1 MDDRKQKLDEIKKDL
16 DKRFGKG
23 TLMLM
28 GQASENIQT
37 FPSGSLSLDLIL
49 GGGYPKGRIIEI
61 YGPESAGKSTLAL
74 QAVAQIQKAGE
85 IAAYIDA
92 EHSLDP
98 VYANKI
104 GVNCSQLWISQPD
117 SGEQALNILEA
128 LVKTRAVGLIVVDS
142 VAALTPQAELDG
154 EMGESHMGL
163 QARLMSQALR
173 KVTALMA
180 KSNTTVIFINQI
192 RMKIGTPYGNP
203 ETTCGGN
210 ALKFYS
216 SVRLDVRKGELI
228 KKNDEVIGAKMRIKC
243 VKNKIAPPFGRIE
256 TDLYFDRGI
265 CKHSELCDVGL
276 ASGVVKRNGAWYSF
290 SDLKCAGR
298 DAFISAISQN
308 PELAQQ
314 LEEQIW
320 AM

>member
-1 MDDRKQKLDEIKKDL
+1 MDDRKEKLEELKKDL
-16 DKRFGKG
+16 DKRYGKG

-28 GQASENIQT
+28 GQGSENVQT
-37 FPSGSLSLDLIL
+37 FPTGSIALDLIL
-49 GGGYPKGRIIEI
+49 GGGYPRGRVIEI

-74 QAVAQIQKAGE
+74 HAVAQIQKMGE

-117 SGEQALNILEA
+117 SGEQALDILEA
-128 LVKTRAVGLIVVDS
+128 LVRTKAVGVIVVDS

-154 EMGESHMGL
+154 DMGESHMGL

-173 KVTALMA
+173 KLTAIMA
-180 KSNTTVIFINQI
+180 KGNTTVIFINQI
-192 RMKIGTPYGNP
+192 RMKIGVMFGSP

-216 SVRLDVRKGELI
+216 SVRLDVRKGDLI
-228 KKNDEVIGAKMRIKC
+228 KKGDEIIGAKMRIKS
-243 VKNKIAPPFGRIE
+243 VKNKIAPPFGRME
-256 TDLYFDRGI
+256 TDLYFDKGI
-265 CKHSELCDVGL
+265 CKESELCDIGIAYGL
-276 ASGVVKRNGAWYSF
+276 VKRSGSWFSF
-290 SDLKCAGR
+290 SDIKCAGR
-298 DAFISAISQN
+298 DAFISALIQNPNISQ
-308 PELAQQ
+308 ELEA
-314 LEEQIW
+314 LIW
-320 AM
+320 ER